1 MTAITLRSEG
11 PMHGQLFLIGA
22 DCSTEL
28 SKVRFFISQSL
39 WSLQGSEGEKV
50 REEAAML
57 LEVGSGMGF
66 AQSAETRV

>member
-28 SKVRFFISQSL
+28 SKVTDSSFHRVSGVS
-39 WSLQGSEGEKV
+39 K
-50 REEAAML
+50 
-57 LEVGSGMGF
+57 EVKG
-66 AQSAETRV
+66 RK